1 MQISEK
7 FQIQSANIHERDHRR
22 SVVCNNSMSAT
33 TGCVE
38 IPEGSAGHGHQCHET
53 SDSNSNCHRDAST
66 AEAVSV
72 SGHSKQNKTHE
83 ESRTESKPLQE

>member
-22 SVVCNNSMSAT
+22 WVICNNSTSAT
-33 TGCVE
+33 AGCVE
-38 IPEGSAGHGHQCHET
+38 FPEGSAGQGHET